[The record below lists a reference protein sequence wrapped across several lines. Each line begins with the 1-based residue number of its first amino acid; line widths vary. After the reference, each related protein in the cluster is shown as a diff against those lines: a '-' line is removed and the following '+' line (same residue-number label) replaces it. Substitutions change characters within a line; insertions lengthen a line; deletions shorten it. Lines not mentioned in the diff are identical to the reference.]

1 MEGGQ
6 TMNMI
11 QVKSKM
17 VPVVELDPETHAVYI
32 RFSNCKVVKTIDDSI
47 GRSIVTIDI
56 DSKGNV
62 VGVELIGIK
71 KFSIS
76 RAVKLLSK
84 RIENIPDLAN
94 ASICA
99 SCAQ

>member
-1 MEGGQ
+1 MEDGQ

-17 VPVVELDPETHAVYI
+17 VPIVELDPETHAVYI
-32 RFSNCKVVKTIDDSI
+32 RFSSCKVAKTIDDSV
-47 GRSIVTIDI
+47 GSSIVTIDV

-76 RAVKLLSK
+76 GAVKLLSK
-84 RIENIPDLAN
+84 KIKNIPDLTN

-99 SCAQ
+99 SCVY